1 MTFEFDLTVTLSL
14 ILSVITLIF
23 AYFRTRRQDFEVQL
37 KAGREQVDARLK
49 SGDEKFEAHDLRL
62 SRLEQTVMVM
72 PGKDD
77 MHSLQISLT
86 SMHGDLRE
94 MRATMKGSNEI
105 MRRLETI
112 VTRHEDHL
120 LQGAKAK

>member
-14 ILSVITLIF
+14 ILSVITLVF
-23 AYFRTRRQDFEVQL
+23 AWMRTRRQDVEARM
-37 KAGREQVDARLK
+37 KAGDQ
-49 SGDEKFEAHDLRL
+49 KFEAHDLRI
-62 SRLEQTVMVM
+62 SRLEQTVLGM

-77 MHSLQISLT
+77 MHTLQISLT

-120 LQGAKAK
+120 LQGAKQK